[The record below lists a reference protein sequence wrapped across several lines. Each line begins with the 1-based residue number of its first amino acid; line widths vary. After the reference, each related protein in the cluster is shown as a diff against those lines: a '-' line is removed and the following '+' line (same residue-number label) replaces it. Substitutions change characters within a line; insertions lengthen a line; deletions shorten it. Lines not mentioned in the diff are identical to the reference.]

1 MVDFDAI
8 DGFNEHAVQGKP
20 IKAYRNGIF
29 ENPKTLFIQHH
40 WSWDEF
46 LCAAS
51 QRLEMVPMASRVFN
65 ADGAELDDI
74 MCVEENDLLFFST
87 GMPFKAPTN
96 KDDAQCSV
104 DDRDTVVSGY
114 KVGALLGR
122 GGFGEVRLGTH
133 QLTNDKVA
141 LKFILKSEMG
151 SLGDVERTT
160 TEIQCLTAL
169 NHPNIIK
176 LNRVVNEPNHVVLL
190 IELLEGGDLFHYLRN
205 VPGGYIAEEE
215 GVDLFNQILAGVGY
229 AHNQHIC
236 HRDLK
241 LENILLSNKNDISM
255 VKIADFGLSD
265 FYKPGAMMK
274 TSCGS
279 LSYLAPEVFRGTSN
293 AGPPLDVWSLGVIL
307 YAILCGRLPFEGTD
321 LQGSNRPRENV
332 IRSRIMQ
339 CQYKLD
345 DHVSSSAT
353 DLIAHMLKLDPN
365 ERATIP
371 EIFTHSWVRGISS
384 TTLAINSLSIQPSP
398 SQESESEDEDEAEV
412 TLIAHSTI
420 KSAVASNNTAHDEKL
435 PSIVSKSPQRQD
447 NTGAGSTALAFT
459 GLGTNTTTGATGRL
473 RLNRLESTRTKVEK
487 SPRSSPTS
495 QSIPAAL
502 KILHRISPTHLQA
515 KRLAA
520 TNVRTRSQT
529 SSIITTSAIERVHGL
544 TQDSDRP
551 LINQQKS
558 FRRRPD
564 MAFVD
569 IDHPNGRVEP
579 SGKKTSNADRQATC
593 SSRTG

>member
-1 MVDFDAI
+1 M
-8 DGFNEHAVQGKP
+8 E
-20 IKAYRNGIF
+20 
-29 ENPKTLFIQHH
+29 
-40 WSWDEF
+40 
-46 LCAAS
+46 
-51 QRLEMVPMASRVFN
+51 
-65 ADGAELDDI
+65 GAELDDI

-87 GMPFKAPTN
+87 GMPFKAPSN
-96 KDDAQCSV
+96 RDDAQCSV
-104 DDRDTVVSGY
+104 DDRDNVVSGY

-241 LENILLSNKNDISM
+241 LENILLSKFVSLSNGSLSCTDTLCSKNDISM

-307 YAILCGRLPFEGTD
+307 YAILCGRLPFEGPD
-321 LQGSNRPRENV
+321 LQGSNRPRESV

-345 DHVSSSAT
+345 DHLSPCVT
-353 DLIAHMLKLDPN
+353 DLIAQMLKLDPN

-384 TTLAINSLSIQPSP
+384 TTLAIDSLSIQPTR
-398 SQESESEDEDEAEV
+398 SQESEDEGECVSSAP
-412 TLIAHSTI
+412 SPI
-420 KSAVASNNTAHDEKL
+420 KSIVGSSNTAHDEKL
-435 PSIVSKSPQRQD
+435 PSIVLKSPPRQD
-447 NTGAGSTALAFT
+447 NAGTGSTAPAFT
-459 GLGTNTTTGATGRL
+459 AFGTNTPTGTTGRL

-487 SPRSSPTS
+487 SPRSSPTG
-495 QSIPAAL
+495 QSIPVAL
-502 KILHRISPTHLQA
+502 KILHRISPTHLHA

-520 TNVRTRSQT
+520 TNMRTRAQT
-529 SSIITTSAIERVHGL
+529 SSILSTTGTSAIERVHGL
-544 TQDSDRP
+544 TQDTDR
-551 LINQQKS
+551 LFVNQQKS

-579 SGKKTSNADRQATC
+579 SGKKTSSADRQAHHMLLANGMHT
-593 SSRTG
+593 STTS